1 MTDDLA
7 HSDDNEW
14 EQLTRGRPFITN
26 LGYQPNYVQKVPDGP
41 PMLMGRFAVFLPL
54 PEDQARHQIVEVG
67 HDLAYL
73 QQKYEV
79 TDDLVLHIQLAA
91 G

>member
-1 MTDDLA
+1 MA

-14 EQLTRGRPFITN
+14 EQLTRGRPFIAN

-41 PMLMGRFAVFLPL
+41 PMLMGRFAVFAA
-54 PEDQARHQIVEVG
+54 ARGPGAASNRRGRPRPRLSTAE
-67 HDLAYL
+67 
-73 QQKYEV
+73 YEV